1 MIKLKKIFFFILV
14 TLFFYESV
22 NGAIKDSLFATVGS
36 KAITRSDIINEI
48 KIILILNGQSF
59 ADQDKEKIEASAINS
74 IIKRT
79 IKQIE
84 IDKYGALSFNKSDLD
99 AEVRMLAKSLNIDSD
114 TLSNIF
120 VANGINFEKIRKQIT
135 TELLWN
141 SLIFQ
146 LYKDRLSVN
155 LEEIEEQLK
164 FYQENKEIEEFLI
177 SELIIKPVPKDQV
190 KSKIEEI
197 KNKIKIDGFEKVAI
211 DLSISETGLKG
222 GNLGWIKENEIA
234 EEFRLKIK
242 ETKIGEISEPIF
254 LPEGILLFQLKDK
267 RKVKTFDNLEEAKKG
282 LINSEKTKILN
293 MHSLSHYD
301 NIRRSITINYY

>member
-114 TLSNIF
+114 TLIY
-120 VANGINFEKIRKQIT
+120 
-135 TELLWN
+135 L
-141 SLIFQ
+141 
-146 LYKDRLSVN
+146 
-155 LEEIEEQLK
+155 
-164 FYQENKEIEEFLI
+164 
-177 SELIIKPVPKDQV
+177 
-190 KSKIEEI
+190 
-197 KNKIKIDGFEKVAI
+197 
-211 DLSISETGLKG
+211 
-222 GNLGWIKENEIA
+222 
-234 EEFRLKIK
+234 
-242 ETKIGEISEPIF
+242 
-254 LPEGILLFQLKDK
+254 
-267 RKVKTFDNLEEAKKG
+267 
-282 LINSEKTKILN
+282 
-293 MHSLSHYD
+293 
-301 NIRRSITINYY
+301 